1 MCTQSPLTKPKDWA
15 RGGLLRWN
23 GRSEGHDF
31 APGSGFEG
39 HQGPMERGES
49 MLTLFRGNSA
59 FFWRCV
65 MLTRDTRE
73 KLPCWALMSNL
84 RYLFATAW
92 GVSRSIS
99 NDAKHHS
106 TG

>member
-1 MCTQSPLTKPKDWA
+1 
-15 RGGLLRWN
+15 
-23 GRSEGHDF
+23 
-31 APGSGFEG
+31 
-39 HQGPMERGES
+39 

-65 MLTRDTRE
+65 MLTRDTRA

-106 TG
+106 TGRWRRQDAAPHHGNVQDLAIVPGRVSISG